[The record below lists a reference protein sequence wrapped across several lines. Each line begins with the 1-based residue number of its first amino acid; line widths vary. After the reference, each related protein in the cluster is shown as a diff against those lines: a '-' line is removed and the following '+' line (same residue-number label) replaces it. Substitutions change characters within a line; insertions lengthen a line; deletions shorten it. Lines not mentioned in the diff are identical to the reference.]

1 MTKVVLLGYGQMGK
15 MIASIANEMDVE
27 IVAKFD
33 LSDNLDELDKIDFDV
48 AIDFTTHR
56 AIEDNLHKILS
67 LGKSIVIGTTGW
79 YDKIDSF
86 KADTEAAHG
95 SCVWGSNFSLG
106 MQAFYKLLENAGH
119 LMNTLDDYDIAIH
132 ETHHKLKK
140 DSPSGSAIAIANILM
155 DNIERKTQ
163 IEEETCH
170 EQIDR
175 DKLHVTSS
183 RVGTVAGTHSV
194 YFDSF
199 ADTIELTHRAKSRTG
214 FAKGALLA
222 AKWIAG
228 KKGFYT
234 FSEVFDDVI
243 GA

>member
-15 MIASIANEMDVE
+15 MIASLANEMGVE

-79 YDKIDSF
+79 YDKIDRF
-86 KADTEAAHG
+86 KADTEAANG

-106 MQAFYKLLENAGH
+106 MQAFYKLLENSGQ
-119 LMNTLDDYDIAIH
+119 LINSLNDYDIGVH
-132 ETHHKLKK
+132 EIHHKLKK

-155 DNIERKTQ
+155 DNIERKTS
-163 IEEETCH
+163 IEKETCH
-170 EQIDR
+170 EKIDR
-175 DKLHVTSS
+175 EQLHVTSS
-183 RVGTVAGTHSV
+183 RIGSVAGTHTV
-194 YFDSF
+194 YFDSD
-199 ADTIELTHRAKSRTG
+199 ADAIELTHRAKNRTG
-214 FAKGALLA
+214 FAKGALMA
-222 AKWIAG
+222 AKWISE
-228 KKGFYT
+228 KKGFYS
-234 FSEVFDDVI
+234 FADVFDDLI
-243 GA
+243 GS